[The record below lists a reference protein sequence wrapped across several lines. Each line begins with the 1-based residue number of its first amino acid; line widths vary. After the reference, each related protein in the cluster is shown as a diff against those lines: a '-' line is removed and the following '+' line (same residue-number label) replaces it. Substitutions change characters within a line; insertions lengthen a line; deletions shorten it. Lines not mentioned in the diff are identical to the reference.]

1 MSNIRQEILNLIGQ
15 LSDEQLAVLLPLII
29 SLQENQDSVFSNE
42 TSQAYQDWVGAEN
55 DIYDQIFADDLAAR

>member
-55 DIYDQIFADDLAAR
+55 DIYDEIFADDLAAR